1 MEKITKFIEE
11 KIAPPLIKFSQM
23 RYVQIMQRTFITF
36 TGLLI
41 VGSLFLLLAS
51 FPMQGYKD
59 FIGEF
64 SKKFAAAS
72 SIGTGFIGLFV
83 VIAAAFATIE
93 YYNTKKG
100 ENNDILGP
108 VILSVACFL
117 LIVPAQTVKTFIE
130 GADPGSFSGVPT
142 EFLGPKGV
150 FAALII
156 AIVTCELYR
165 FLVRKKLVIKMPAGV
180 PPMVSQAFV
189 ALIPSLLIV
198 VFWWLIRVVFD
209 LNIPV
214 MIMSLFQP
222 LVSAGDSPV
231 TVVSTSLLNRILWAV
246 GIHGGNVV
254 GSVASPIW
262 TQMNIANQAA
272 MSAGEALPH
281 LFSGVFYDNYVWI
294 GLAPLSAIMCFSKS
308 KRIKALGL
316 LSLPASLFNI
326 GEPLIFG
333 LPIVMNPLMMIP
345 FVVSYMV
352 IAVVALILVTT
363 GILPVPVLTVP
374 WITPAPIKTFLA
386 TNGSLIAAGFV
397 LVTWVI
403 LAAVFW
409 PFMKALEKSDLKEEE
424 ENGKI
429 SLDDEDLSLD
439 IG

>member
-72 SIGTGFIGLFV
+72 GVGTSFIGLFV
-83 VIAAAFATIE
+83 VISSSFATIE

-108 VILSVACFL
+108 VILSVASFL

-156 AIVTCELYR
+156 AIITCELYR
-165 FLVRKKLVIKMPAGV
+165 FFVRKKLIVKMPAGV

-198 VFWWLIRVVFD
+198 TFWWLVRVVF
-209 LNIPV
+209 NINLPAI
-214 MIMSLFQP
+214 IMNMFQP

-231 TVVSTSLLNRILWAV
+231 TVVTTSLLNRILWAV

-272 MSAGEALPH
+272 MTAGEALPH
-281 LFSGVFYDNYVWI
+281 LFSGVFYDNYIWI
-294 GLAPLSAIMCFSKS
+294 GLAPLSAIMCLSKS
-308 KRIKALGL
+308 KRIKTLGI
-316 LSLPASLFNI
+316 LSLPAALFNI

-333 LPIVMNPLMMIP
+333 LSIVMNPLMMIP
-345 FVVSYMV
+345 FVLSYLV
-352 IAVVALILVTT
+352 IAIVAIILVTT
-363 GILPVPVLTVP
+363 GILPVPVLSVP
-374 WITPAPIKTFLA
+374 WITPAPIKAFLA
-386 TNGSLIAAGFV
+386 TNGSIAAAAFII
-397 LVTWVI
+397 VTWII
-403 LAAVFW
+403 LAMVFW
-409 PFMKALEKSDLKEEE
+409 PFMKALEKNDLKEEA
-424 ENGKI
+424 ENESNQLDDM
-429 SLDDEDLSLD
+429 SLDT
-439 IG
+439 I